1 MTVFLFACS
10 ILLLMAG
17 HALRLMRWSSFIK
30 TYEHPPVGALLRSMA
45 LGYALNFF
53 VPFRLGDILR
63 AYYSCKRMK
72 NGVGFSIATVI
83 LDRFLDILVAAIL
96 FAALALTNVGA
107 DAVRESARFYYIL
120 AVAVLVLLLVANL
133 FSSALK
139 CITLKVCSVFN
150 DHIKLKGERFFWTLI
165 NTFRDIKRVK
175 IPGILAETVGMWSFY
190 IGSYALYA
198 TFMQNLGS
206 DYSLV
211 EIILSLFS
219 RASLDLSALTVA
231 ASSSAILNEQ
241 LWLAAYT
248 LLPSVIMFA
257 ATLTKA
263 FTTAEKSTGADDGE
277 YLKILPQLDE
287 KDQLSFLDDYFSA
300 SRPELMRKISEL
312 NREVSIVRDCSS
324 GSNASTLLCID
335 SHEMFYRK
343 YAFGTDGKK
352 LAEQLEW
359 LLQHNGKLPLCEIIR
374 SVQDSEY
381 CCYDMHY
388 RSDTSGMFQYIHSHP
403 IQAGERVLLSVLE
416 CVREKLYVINRRP
429 SDLAHINAYLS
440 AKVTDNLNA
449 IMTSRTLAELLKY
462 ETLTINHREYINL
475 PRLAWMFAPEH
486 LSAIFSGDTYCDI
499 HGDMTIENIICT
511 GNDGGFYLIDP
522 NPGNIHE
529 SSFLDY
535 AKLLQSLHGGYEF
548 LMKTGSV
555 SVSGNKV
562 DFVYTRSA
570 AYDQLC
576 SFLITYFEDH
586 FSPQEVKSIFYHEL
600 VHWLRLMP
608 YKLRKDARR
617 APMFYA
623 GLVMVANDVY
633 ARFEK
638 NEAFDG

>member
-1 MTVFLFACS
+1 MTAFLFICS
-10 ILLLMAG
+10 IILLMAG

-63 AYYSCKRMK
+63 AYYSGKRMK
-72 NGVGFSIATVI
+72 NGVGFSLATVI

-139 CITLKVCSVFN
+139 RITLKVCSVFN

-312 NREVSIVRDCSS
+312 FC
-324 GSNASTLLCID
+324 ASTATRC
-335 SHEMFYRK
+335 ST
-343 YAFGTDGKK
+343 GNT
-352 LAEQLEW
+352 
-359 LLQHNGKLPLCEIIR
+359 
-374 SVQDSEY
+374 
-381 CCYDMHY
+381 
-388 RSDTSGMFQYIHSHP
+388 
-403 IQAGERVLLSVLE
+403 
-416 CVREKLYVINRRP
+416 
-429 SDLAHINAYLS
+429 LS
-440 AKVTDNLNA
+440 APTGKSLPSSLNG
-449 IMTSRTLAELLKY
+449 S
-462 ETLTINHREYINL
+462 
-475 PRLAWMFAPEH
+475 
-486 LSAIFSGDTYCDI
+486 FSTTVNC
-499 HGDMTIENIICT
+499 
-511 GNDGGFYLIDP
+511 
-522 NPGNIHE
+522 
-529 SSFLDY
+529 
-535 AKLLQSLHGGYEF
+535 
-548 LMKTGSV
+548 
-555 SVSGNKV
+555 
-562 DFVYTRSA
+562 
-570 AYDQLC
+570 LC
-576 SFLITYFEDH
+576 
-586 FSPQEVKSIFYHEL
+586 VK
-600 VHWLRLMP
+600 
-608 YKLRKDARR
+608 
-617 APMFYA
+617 
-623 GLVMVANDVY
+623 
-633 ARFEK
+633 
-638 NEAFDG
+638 